1 MRAQELEE
9 MYNLEESY
17 WWFVGRRRLVA
28 DLIRRY
34 AGPWPRILDVGCGS
48 GGTLVAVQ
56 ELGEV
61 VGCDLSEDA
70 LGLCRRRDLGGLVA
84 SRAEALSFTAESFD
98 VVLACDVLE
107 HVEHDAQGL
116 AEIRRVLRPGGILIL
131 TVPAYPWLWSSHDEI
146 LGHFRRYTRR
156 ALAARLREADFRP
169 QLLTY
174 AVGLVLPAILAVR
187 GAERL
192 RHKATRPGQTGL
204 IELPTPA
211 NRALIGVLNLE
222 RRLIPRTGLP
232 WGSSLVAVAR
242 KD

>member
-1 MRAQELEE
+1 MRAAELEE

-34 AGPWPRILDVGCGS
+34 APGPRPRILDVGCGS
-48 GGTLVAVQ
+48 GGTMVAVRDQ
-56 ELGEV
+56 GQV

-70 LGLCRRRDLGGLVA
+70 LGLCRRRDLGGLVS
-84 SRAEALSFTAESFD
+84 SRGEALSFASESFE
-98 VVLACDVLE
+98 VALE
-107 HVEHDAQGL
+107 
-116 AEIRRVLRPGGILIL
+116 EIRRVLRPGGVFIL
-131 TVPAYPWLWSSHDEI
+131 TVPAYPSLWSSHDEI

-156 ALAARLREADFRP
+156 VLRERLLEADLRP
-169 QLLTY
+169 ELLTY

-187 GAERL
+187 WSERL

-204 IELPTPA
+204 IELPGPA
-211 NRALIGVLNLE
+211 NRALIGTLDLE
-222 RRLIPRTGLP
+222 RRLIPRIGLP

-242 KD
+242 RAR